1 MRDSSRK
8 KPGSIA
14 VRHSAQS
21 SFQRRAADHGTGA
34 SIVHEPPGLLSPGG
48 ITALQRSIGNQGV
61 QRLLRTSAAATLPAP
76 AGPLAIQRKEVRVP
90 HGSATSSTWKFLR
103 TEGSEDVY
111 DDGVP
116 ETDIEKLASSRQV
129 IEDFD
134 DELSDAELSDTEID
148 LRAKSGPKPVYRV
161 KDIREAQ
168 KVVKN
173 VMRKDPRRSIAVRTD
188 GSDAVFRLEGR
199 GTQFFVKTVASGALK
214 QHDGTTAR
222 GAMPRLAKGDP
233 KATGK
238 RASYQHVA
246 SELRNYDSAEV
257 AQAIY
262 DKYFTN
268 VAYPAKFSIRA
279 RAKMDELFV
288 ILALA
293 ESFRAD
299 YALALLVAAIKAL
312 QNGES
317 MENVLYKG
325 KGQLEALHVGAS
337 SHKDSKVSG
346 QLMEQNMGK
355 GRNDPHPTQKSMSI
369 SDAHFKTGAKRT
381 HDLFTKAASGQP
393 FDTFLTDTLIKPT
406 RALKKTK
413 MGPGPTGT
421 VTPLSAMGPIP
432 GLPPLPSLTP
442 SGLGSMPT
450 STSLSMGTPPPTSM
464 PMPQLTSPFPSL
476 SSGMGTGT
484 PPPTSMP
491 MPQLTS
497 PFPSFPSM
505 GTGTPPPTSMPMPQ
519 LTSPFPSFP
528 SMGTGMS
535 SLPFLPPVSS
545 LLLSSSPFGI
555 VPFSLPPLVPSG
567 LSSLSS
573 PPMASLSSLPPSG
586 SLASAQPT
594 SLPLGPSSAFA
605 SASIFSPPP
614 PITASLSSMPSAF
627 ASVSAPPPTP
637 TFATTAIDSIV
648 QSEQKPAGK
657 WKIDKVVKLM
667 SGAPALTVGQQVQYQ
682 GVTYTVKN
690 ITPMG
695 RVMLKR

>member
-61 QRLLRTSAAATLPAP
+61 QRLLRTGAAATLPALT
-76 AGPLAIQRKEVRVP
+76 GPLAIQRKEVRVP

-103 TEGSEDVY
+103 TEGSEDIY

-116 ETDIEKLASSRQV
+116 ETDIEKLASTRQT
-129 IEDFD
+129 IQGFD
-134 DELSDAELSDTEID
+134 DDLSDAELSDTEID
-148 LRAKSGPKPVYRV
+148 RSAKSGKKKVYRV
-161 KDIREAQ
+161 DDIRDAQ
-168 KVVKN
+168 KIVEN
-173 VMRKDPRRSIAVRTD
+173 IMRQSPETSIAVRAK
-188 GSDAVFRLEGR
+188 GSNTIFRLEGR
-199 GTQFFVKTVASGALK
+199 RTQFFVKVVARGALK
-214 QHDGTTAR
+214 QKDGSTAE
-222 GAMPRLAKGDP
+222 GAMPPLAKGDP

-238 RASYQHVA
+238 RASYEHVA
-246 SELRNYDSAEV
+246 SELRKYDSREV
-257 AQAIY
+257 AEAIY
-262 DKYFTN
+262 DRYFKK
-268 VAYPAKFSIRA
+268 VPYPTKFSDRA
-279 RAKMDELFV
+279 QAKMDELFV
-288 ILALA
+288 ILAMA
-293 ESFRAD
+293 EPFRAR
-299 YALALLVAAIKAL
+299 YALGLLVAAIKAL

-317 MENVLYKG
+317 MQDVLYRG

-337 SHKDSKVSG
+337 SHTDVRVSG

-413 MGPGPTGT
+413 TGPGPTGT

-450 STSLSMGTPPPTSM
+450 STSLS
-464 PMPQLTSPFPSL
+464 
-476 SSGMGTGT
+476 TGT

-497 PFPSFPSM
+497 PFSSLSSGM
-505 GTGTPPPTSMPMPQ
+505 GTGTPPPTSMPPQ

-545 LLLSSSPFGI
+545 LLLSSSPFGV

-573 PPMASLSSLPPSG
+573 QPMPSLSSLPPSG
-586 SLASAQPT
+586 SLASAHPT
-594 SLPLGPSSAFA
+594 SLPPGPSSAFA
-605 SASIFSPPP
+605 STSMFSPPP

-637 TFATTAIDSIV
+637 TFGITAIDSIV

-657 WKIDKVVKLM
+657 WNVDKVIKLM